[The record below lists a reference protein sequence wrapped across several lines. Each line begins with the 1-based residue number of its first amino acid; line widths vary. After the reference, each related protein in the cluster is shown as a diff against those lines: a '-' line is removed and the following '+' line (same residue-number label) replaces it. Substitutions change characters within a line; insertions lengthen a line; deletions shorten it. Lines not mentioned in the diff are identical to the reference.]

1 MTSGQRTKG
10 LLRDRKGAIYVE
22 FLIVFLPLFCMFMS
36 LVQLAFIEVANL
48 VTKHAAVTAARAAI
62 VVLPDDP
69 QYYSD
74 RTPAYHV
81 EGDRKKDIETAAKG
95 PLRAV
100 AVLPIFKLT
109 FPSAEGADD
118 SKVFFANDDTVRVRL
133 EFLYDCKIP
142 VGRQLMCNFLTGTKT
157 LKAEAAMPMQG
168 ATYDYSD

>member
-1 MTSGQRTKG
+1 MSAEETKKG
-10 LLRDRKGAIYVE
+10 LVGDRKGAIYVE

-69 QYYSD
+69 QFYSD
-74 RTPAYHV
+74 KTAPYHA
-81 EGDRKKDIETAAKG
+81 EGDRKKDIENAAKG

-100 AVLPIFKLT
+100 AVLPIFKVT

-118 SKVFFANDDTVRVRL
+118 DKKVFATDDTVRVRI